1 MSRGKSIAKGT
12 MVVVRYNPL
21 MAATNVAARKYD
33 GTIHRVSRV
42 VETRLGPYYEL
53 EGVTGKN
60 EAPYA
65 FTRGDL
71 EIMKL

>member
-1 MSRGKSIAKGT
+1 MGRKGIAKGT

-21 MAATNVAARKYD
+21 TSALNVAALEYNN
-33 GTIHRVSRV
+33 TIHRVSKV
-42 VETRLGPYYEL
+42 VETKLGLYYEL

-60 EAPYA
+60 NVPYA

-71 EIMKL
+71 ELVK

>member
-1 MSRGKSIAKGT
+1 MDRTGIAKGT

-21 MAATNVAARKYD
+21 MSATNVAALKYAD
-33 GTIHRVSRV
+33 TIHRVSRV
-42 VETRLGPYYEL
+42 VETPLGLYYEL

-60 EAPYA
+60 NVPFA

-71 EIMKL
+71 ELVK

>member
-1 MSRGKSIAKGT
+1 MGRIGISKGT

-21 MAATNVAARKYD
+21 TSATNVAALKYAD
-33 GTIHRVSRV
+33 TIHRVSKV
-42 VETRLGPYYEL
+42 VETKLGPYYEL

-60 EAPYA
+60 NVPYA

-71 EIMKL
+71 ELMKE